1 MNTKKT
7 AKNNKEGG
15 FTLIEL
21 LVVVAIIGILSL
33 IAIPQYQEY
42 VVNASESACE
52 SEVAGYKTKVEAYL
66 LDSERYS
73 EPSTPTNYEGSC
85 ADISIST
92 DSEDSITATYKSPA
106 SGSYKIV
113 RDSEG
118 VWSEDEVVPIP

>member
-1 MNTKKT
+1 MDIKKVG
-7 AKNNKEGG
+7 KNKKEGG

-21 LVVVAIIGILSL
+21 LVVVAIIGVLAA

-66 LDSERYS
+66 LDNDRYS

-85 ADISIST
+85 TDITITT
-92 DSEDSITATYKSPA
+92 DAEDSITATYKSPA

-118 VWSEDEVVPIP
+118 VWSEEEVVTTP